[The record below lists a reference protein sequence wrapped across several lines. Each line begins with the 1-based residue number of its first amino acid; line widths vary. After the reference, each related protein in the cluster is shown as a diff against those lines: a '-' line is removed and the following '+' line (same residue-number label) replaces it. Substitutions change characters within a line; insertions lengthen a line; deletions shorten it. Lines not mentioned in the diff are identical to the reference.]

1 MSGIYSVCAHQMIH
15 HCRIIPHQRLSRCIL
30 TSLIHRLK
38 KYERHTAPYLRSAQN
53 EQFVLKKNQ
62 WKKST
67 ENSNNTDA
75 YDDFSPT
82 SALTNQHI
90 SKKPPPPLIHLV
102 QTATSA
108 VPLCMNNGAH
118 SARRVG
124 KTKQKLNMSSAD
136 PRRPGWSCCQAS
148 LSI

>member
-1 MSGIYSVCAHQMIH
+1 MKDTLRLIWDRHRMNSLYSK
-15 HCRIIPHQRLSRCIL
+15 RI
-30 TSLIHRLK
+30 
-38 KYERHTAPYLRSAQN
+38 N
-53 EQFVLKKNQ
+53 G
-62 WKKST
+62 KKST

-148 LSI
+148 LSIWTDPSSAHSHTAALHLSSPETFIYLSSAPLMNG